1 MKRRGVQGRIGGQG
15 LPGRGSVRFSELL
28 QSIGEPVR
36 VTGTTD
42 MEIRGLFYDSRA
54 VIPGGLFFALRGAA
68 VDGHSYLSRAASAG
82 AVAVVVEDDSDLPA
96 GVTAVTVPDARQA
109 MARMAACYYGDPTAG
124 VPLIGITGTN
134 GKTTTTY
141 LIESILA
148 KGGIPSAVL
157 GTINY
162 RFGASRFESS
172 HTTPESVDLQKMLRQ
187 LVDLG
192 AKGVVMEV
200 SSHSLEQKRVDGCL
214 FDVGV
219 FTNLTRDHLDYHH
232 DMESY
237 LESKQRLFSELLVPD
252 RQKPLRHAVVNIDD
266 PAGLAIARSA
276 ACPVLTYGLDPAAAL
291 SARDVVFSTTGITG
305 ILSTPAGES
314 AFTSRLLGR
323 FNLYNILSAAGAAY
337 VLGLS
342 LDTIRSGIEEHG
354 KVEGRLE
361 RVENDRGVTV
371 LVDYAHTGDALEN
384 VLQTLQELAT
394 GRILTVFGCGGDRDR
409 GKRPIMGA
417 VAGRYSDLAI
427 ITSDNPRTEDPA
439 AIIREVREGLL
450 PLGLKEYRLSELS
463 AECAERGFL
472 TVESRR
478 EAIRLAVRL
487 ANPGDIVLIAGKGHE
502 DYQIIGKEKHH
513 FDDREEAAI
522 ALRLAG
528 GVA

>member
-1 MKRRGVQGRIGGQG
+1 
-15 LPGRGSVRFSELL
+15 VRFSELL
-28 QSIGEPVR
+28 QSIAEPVR
-36 VTGTTD
+36 VTGATD

-54 VIPGGLFFALRGAA
+54 VIPGGLFFALRGVA
-68 VDGHSYLSRAASAG
+68 VDGHSFLSRAASAG
-82 AVAVVVEDDSDLPA
+82 AVAVVVEDDTDLPA
-96 GVTAVTVPDARQA
+96 GVTAVTVRDARQA
-109 MARMAACYYGDPTAG
+109 MARMAACYFDNPTAD

-141 LIESILA
+141 LIESMLA

-162 RFGASRFESS
+162 RFGSTRFESS

-252 RQKPLRHAVVNIDD
+252 RQKPLRYAVVNIDD
-266 PAGLAIARSA
+266 PAGLTIARSA
-276 ACPVLTYGLDPAAAL
+276 ACPVLTYGLDPGAAL
-291 SARDVVFSTTGITG
+291 SARDVVFSTDGISG
-305 ILSTPAGES
+305 ILTTPAGES
-314 AFTSRLLGR
+314 VFSSRLLGR
-323 FNLYNILSAAGAAY
+323 FNLYNILSAAGAAFA
-337 VLGLS
+337 LGLS
-342 LDTIRSGIEEHG
+342 LETIRTGIEEHG

-361 RVENDRGVTV
+361 RVENDRGFTV

-384 VLQTLQELAT
+384 VLQTLEELAT
-394 GRILTVFGCGGDRDR
+394 ARIITVFGCGGDRDR
-409 GKRPIMGA
+409 GKRPIMGD
-417 VAGRYSDLAI
+417 VAGRFSNLAI
-427 ITSDNPRTEDPA
+427 ITSDNPRSEEPA
-439 AIIREVREGLL
+439 TIINEVREGLL
-450 PLGLKEYRLSELS
+450 PLGLREYTLAELS
-463 AECAERGFL
+463 GEIAEKGFL
-472 TVESRR
+472 SVESRR
-478 EAIRLAVRL
+478 DAIRLAIRI
-487 ANPGDIVLIAGKGHE
+487 ARPGDIVLIAGKGHE
-502 DYQIIGKEKHH
+502 DYQIIGTEKHH

-522 ALRLAG
+522 ALRLSG
-528 GVA
+528 GAE

>member
-1 MKRRGVQGRIGGQG
+1 M
-15 LPGRGSVRFSELL
+15 

-36 VTGTTD
+36 VTGVTD
-42 MEIRGLFYDSRA
+42 LEIRGLFYDSRS
-54 VIPGGLFFALRGAA
+54 VIPGGLFFALRGAT
-68 VDGHSYLSRAASAG
+68 VDGHSFLSRAVSAG
-82 AVAVVVEDDSDLPA
+82 AVALVVEDDSELPE
-96 GVTAVTVPDARQA
+96 GVAAVTVRDARQA
-109 MARMAACYYGDPTAG
+109 MARMAACYFAHPTAG

-141 LIESILA
+141 LIESMLA

-162 RFGASRFESS
+162 RFGRTRFESS

-237 LESKQRLFSELLVPD
+237 LESKQRLFSELLAPD
-252 RQKPLRHAVVNIDD
+252 QQKPVRHAVVNADD

-276 ACPVLTYGLDPAAAL
+276 ACPVLTYGLNPGAAL
-291 SARDVVFSTTGITG
+291 SARDVVFSTAGITG
-305 ILSTPAGES
+305 TLVTPCGET
-314 AFTSRLLGR
+314 AFSSRLLGR
-323 FNLYNILSAAGAAY
+323 FNLYNILSAAGAAFA
-337 VLGLS
+337 LGLS
-342 LDTIRSGIEEHG
+342 LESIRSGIEEHG

-361 RVENDRGVTV
+361 RVENDRGFTV

-384 VLQTLQELAT
+384 VLHTLRELAT
-394 GRILTVFGCGGDRDR
+394 GRIITVFGCGGDRDR
-409 GKRPIMGA
+409 GKRPIMGE
-417 VAGRYSDLAI
+417 VAGRLSDLAI
-427 ITSDNPRTEDPA
+427 ITSDNPRREDPA

-450 PLGLKEYRLSELS
+450 PLGLREYTFAELS
-463 AECAERGFL
+463 GDKPEKGFL
-472 TVESRR
+472 AVESRR
-478 EAIRLAVRL
+478 EAIRLAIRI
-487 ANPGDIVLIAGKGHE
+487 AKPGDIVLVAGKGHE
-502 DYQIIGKEKHH
+502 DYQIIGTEKHH
-513 FDDREEAAI
+513 FDDREEAAA
-522 ALRLAG
+522 ALRLSG
-528 GVA
+528 GLE